1 MLLEENEFLVIGASG
16 HSAKYFFERLSEE
29 HYQKKIKCLVRSRSQ
44 VDHLKCYDLN
54 LEFIYVDFDD
64 IDSLKTA
71 MKGVKILL
79 NIAGIAISEKIVQLG
94 NEVGVNWFICVHTTG
109 RYSKFKSASFGYTEI
124 EDRLLKNYSN
134 LTILRPTMIYGSSR
148 DQNMYKLIK
157 YIHNNMF
164 FPVFGNGNNL
174 LSPVHAQDLGNA
186 YYDVLQNRNTTFGNQ
201 YNLSGKSDITYISL
215 LEETAGAL
223 RKKVFFI
230 RLPIWFCLV
239 AAYLMNFVLR
249 SRSPISVEQ
258 VLRMKE
264 DKVFSWKDAYADFGF
279 SPMSFNEGIR
289 MEVDEFKGNNS
300 K

>member
-1 MLLEENEFLVIGASG
+1 MHLDENELLVVGASG
-16 HSAKYFFERLSEE
+16 HTAKYFFERLSKIN
-29 HYQKKIKCLVRSRSQ
+29 YQKKIKCLLRSNSQ
-44 VDHLKCYDLN
+44 VEHLKCYDLN
-54 LEFIYVDFDD
+54 FEFIYVDFDE

-71 MKGVKILL
+71 MKGVKTLL
-79 NIAGIAISEKIVQLG
+79 NIAGITVSEKIVRLG
-94 NEVGVNWFICVHTTG
+94 TEVGVNWFICVHTTG
-109 RYSKFKSASFGYTEI
+109 RYSKFKSASAGYIEI

-134 LTILRPTMIYGSSR
+134 LTILRPTMIYGSRR
-148 DQNMYKLIK
+148 DHNMYKLIK

-164 FPVFGNGNNL
+164 FPVFGSGNNL
-174 LSPVHAQDLGNA
+174 MSPVHAQDLGNA

-201 YNLSGKSDITYISL
+201 YNLSGKFDISYISL
-215 LEETAGAL
+215 LEETASAL

-230 RLPIWFCLV
+230 HLPIWFCLV

-264 DKVFSWKDAYADFGF
+264 DKVFSWNDAYADFGF
-279 SPMSFNEGIR
+279 SPMSFNDGIR
-289 MEVDEFKGNNS
+289 MEVDEFKGNKN

>member
-1 MLLEENEFLVIGASG
+1 MNLEENELLVIGASG
-16 HSAKYFFERLSEE
+16 HTAKFFFERLSKEN
-29 HYQKKIKCLVRSRSQ
+29 YQKKIKCLIRSHSQ

-54 LEFIYVDFDD
+54 LEFIYVDFDE
-64 IDSLKTA
+64 IDSLKTS

-79 NIAGIAISEKIVQLG
+79 NIAGIEVSEKIVRAG
-94 NEVGVNWFICVHTTG
+94 TEVGVNWFICVHTTG
-109 RYSKFKSASFGYTEI
+109 RYSKFKSASVGYIEI

-157 YIHNNMF
+157 YIHKSMF

-174 LSPVHAQDLGNA
+174 MSPVHAQDLGDA
-186 YYDVLQNRNTTFGNQ
+186 YYDVFQNRNTTFGKQ
-201 YNLSGKSDITYISL
+201 YNLSGKLDITYISIL
-215 LEETAGAL
+215 KETASAL
-223 RKKVFFI
+223 KKKVFFI
-230 RLPIWFCLV
+230 HLPIWFCLV
-239 AAYLMNFVLR
+239 ATYLMNFVLR

-279 SPMSFNEGIR
+279 SPMSFKDGIR
-289 MEVDEFKGNNS
+289 LEVDEFMK
-300 K
+300 